1 MDDFGRDIPRDSYK
15 EAVREERQSEVKP
28 DRAERAEREEHK
40 ADKVEEKAEQATDK
54 ADDKSD
60 QVPAKEPETKSAEA
74 KAATTEPA
82 PTPKASKKKK
92 KKTQEVEEPA
102 GDSDEEFQ
110 RMMGMSSAS
119 FGTTKHKKV
128 AGNQVGAVSK
138 PKATQYRQY
147 MNRVGG
153 FNRALSPERKS

>member
-1 MDDFGRDIPRDSYK
+1 MDKTDHVTKTDHVG
-15 EAVREERQSEVKP
+15 
-28 DRAERAEREEHK
+28 
-40 ADKVEEKAEQATDK
+40 DKFHVEDKTDHVEDKTRVEDNSKQTPTVEPAT
-54 ADDKSD
+54 
-60 QVPAKEPETKSAEA
+60 
-74 KAATTEPA
+74 ATTEPSS
-82 PTPKASKKKK
+82 KATKKKK
-92 KKTQEVEEPA
+92 KKNQEPEPEPSA

-128 AGNQVGAVSK
+128 AGNQVGGVSK

-153 FNRALSPERKS
+153 FNRALSPERKN